1 MQMNNFQQAIEV
13 LNEEGYSI
21 LQIQVNDSGE
31 YMFFIAYRF
40 QEAYF
45 NSAQSVDFNTV
56 EGINI
61 TNFLMQNASLSNNRA
76 NFLGILKKILVERI
90 IIRLTFSKNIK
101 WYKWD
106 AANTG
111 KKIF

>member
-21 LQIQVNDSGE
+21 LQIQVNTEE
-31 YMFFIAYRF
+31 YLFFFVFRF
-40 QEAYF
+40 QESFF
-45 NSAQSVDFNTV
+45 NTASSVDFNTV
-56 EGINI
+56 EGINV
-61 TNFLMQNASLSNNRA
+61 TDFLSRNVSSANNRA
-76 NFLGILKKILVERI
+76 NFLAAFEKFLAEKNVT
-90 IIRLTFSKNIK
+90 RLTFSKNVI

-106 AANTG
+106 AANVS

>member
-61 TNFLMQNASLSNNRA
+61 TNFLMQNASLSNNRT
-76 NFLGILKKILVERI
+76 NFLGILNRILDSTAFT
-90 IIRLTFSKNIK
+90 RLTFSKNIK

-106 AANTG
+106 ATDVS

>member
-61 TNFLMQNASLSNNRA
+61 TNFLTQNASLSNNRA

-90 IIRLTFSKNIK
+90 VIRLTFSKNIK

>member
-61 TNFLMQNASLSNNRA
+61 TDFLSRNVSSANNRA
-76 NFLGILKKILVERI
+76 NFLAAFEKILVERI
-90 IIRLTFSKNIK
+90 VIRLTFSKNIK